1 MILSFKVSNHLSI
14 NDEQELSFIAS
25 NLKDDFRPIQEVGN
39 PTKFNVLP
47 AVLLYGSNASGKT
60 NIVKSLSRM
69 MGEIKNSHVRRDPDS
84 DISRRA
90 FKLDIECEKK
100 PTTFEIEF
108 LFEGIRHSYGFT
120 FNNKEHLSEWLYWF
134 PQGKPSKLFERD
146 RSEVSYG
153 RSLKGRNKTIAD
165 LTRVNSLY
173 LSTAAQNGHKQLG
186 PIAAYLSNIKLKTQI
201 TVDASSFIDSEEISL
216 DKRTI
221 NFLEKINTGV
231 CAFQKKAS
239 KVNEK
244 TKILSLGFM
253 KLMSEN
259 FDDFPTDI
267 EDIPDSQ
274 NTIKLG
280 HKSKN
285 GEIIYFDLD
294 VESAG
299 TRRLLHIL
307 GPVFEALDGGNAII
321 IDEID
326 ASLHTNACELIFAM
340 FNDKKINKNGAQ
352 LIATTH
358 DTNLLKS
365 DFIRRDQIWFTQK
378 SKVGTTKLYPLTD
391 IYTKK
396 QDNIEKGYLQ
406 GRYGALPFEG
416 LVLDEIREAFDSK
429 V

>member
-1 MILSFKVSNHLSI
+1 MILSFKVSNNLSI

-25 NLKDDFRPIQEVGN
+25 NLKDDVSPIQKVGN
-39 PTKFNVLP
+39 PTKFRVLP

-60 NIVKSLSRM
+60 NIIKSLSRM
-69 MGEIKNSHVRRDPDS
+69 ITEIKNSHLKRGPDAE
-84 DISRRA
+84 IARRA

-108 LFEGIRHSYGFT
+108 LFDGIRHSYGFS
-120 FNNKEHLSEWLYWF
+120 FNNKEYLSEWLYWF
-134 PQGKPSKLFERD
+134 PQGQPSKLFERD
-146 RSEVSYG
+146 KSDITYG

-165 LTRVNSLY
+165 LTRANSLY
-173 LSTAAQNGHKQLG
+173 LSAAAQNDHKQLG
-186 PIAAYLSNIKLKTQI
+186 PIVAYLSSIKLKTQI
-201 TVDASSFIDSEEISL
+201 TVDATSFIDSEEISV
-216 DKRTI
+216 DERTI
-221 NFLEKINTGV
+221 IFLEKIDTGI
-231 CAFQKKAS
+231 CTFEKKAS
-239 KVNEK
+239 KIDEK
-244 TKILSLGFM
+244 TKTLSLGFL
-253 KLMSEN
+253 KLMSESFEEFPSN
-259 FDDFPTDI
+259 FEDF
-267 EDIPDSQ
+267 PDSQ

-280 HKSKN
+280 HKSKK

-307 GPVFEALDGGNAII
+307 GPVFEALDTGSAII

-326 ASLHTNACELIFAM
+326 ASLHTNACELMFAM
-340 FNDKKINKNGAQ
+340 FNDKNINKNGAQ

-358 DTNLLKS
+358 DTNLLNS
-365 DFIRRDQIWFTQK
+365 NTIRRDQVWFTQK
-378 SKVGTTKLYPLTD
+378 SKIGATKLYPLTD

-406 GRYGALPFEG
+406 GRYGALPFDD
-416 LVLDEIREAFDSK
+416 LVLDDLRQAF